1 MRAATAPDDATLGRL
16 AAALGERLRARHWRI
31 ATAESS
37 TAGLIGHAI
46 TKIPG
51 ASDYY
56 VGGVICYSDLAKERL
71 LGVERAL
78 IRDHGAVSEEVA
90 AAMAQGAWHRFGVE
104 MGVAVTGIAGPD
116 GATPTKPIGLHFI
129 AVAQVGH
136 PPVVERHEFS
146 FDRDGN
152 RAAAA
157 AAALELATREASS
170 AA

>member
-1 MRAATAPDDATLGRL
+1 MAPMTAPTEVDLRSA
-16 AAALGERLRARHWRI
+16 AAALGEELRRRGWRL

-46 TKIPG
+46 TMIPG

-56 VGGVICYSDLAKERL
+56 VGGVISYSNLSKEVQLGVPSDLLDRW
-71 LGVERAL
+71 
-78 IRDHGAVSEEVA
+78 GAVSAEVA
-90 AAMAQGAWHRFGVE
+90 SAMAQGARDRFGVE

-116 GATPTKPIGLHFI
+116 GGTATKPVGHHYV
-129 AVAQVGH
+129 AVASPGH
-136 PPVVERHEFS
+136 PAVVEVLDLD

-157 AAALELATREASS
+157 LAALELASREVSGA
-170 AA
+170 